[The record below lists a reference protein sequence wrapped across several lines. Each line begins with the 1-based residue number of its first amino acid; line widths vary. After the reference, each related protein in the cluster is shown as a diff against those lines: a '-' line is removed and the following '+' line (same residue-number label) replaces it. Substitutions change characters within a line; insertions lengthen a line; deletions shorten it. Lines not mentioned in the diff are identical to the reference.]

1 MQATLISVGNELL
14 MGKTL
19 NTNLTTL
26 AKGLQRMGIGV
37 AKAYTIQDHERAIK
51 AALKHADDPIVILT
65 GGLGP
70 TPDDMTKEVVCDY
83 FGLSLELHE
92 PSLKAIEAMF
102 ARYGKV
108 MPEANRKQALFP
120 LEATVLENPVGTA
133 PGLLIETKN
142 QTIVCLPGPPNE
154 MRPMFDLVIPM
165 LLNKRDE
172 PIHQA
177 GFLVAGIGESEMEDK
192 LEDFASQHSTV
203 RLAPYA
209 GIGEIQY
216 IFTSTDSAALHA
228 AMRAFETRFKR
239 YIMGPYEQT
248 FEAILVDL
256 LSQRNETIS
265 AVESCTTGLLVG
277 RLGNVPGVSRVL
289 KESFVLYD
297 NQQKIKRLNL
307 FPSTFDA
314 FGVVSHEAVEAMV
327 EGCAALTQSDLN
339 CAISGIAGPEGGSAE
354 KPVGTVFFGI
364 HYRGTTQTYERFFP
378 GDRQTVRQRS
388 VAHALFLLIRT
399 VLNDGR

>member
-19 NTNLTTL
+19 NTNATTI
-26 AKGLQRMGIGV
+26 AKGLQSIGIGV
-37 AKAYTIQDHERAIK
+37 AKAYTIQDHEAAIK

-70 TPDDMTKEVVCDY
+70 TPDDMTKEVVCEY
-83 FGLSLELHE
+83 FGLTLGLHE
-92 PSLKAIEAMF
+92 PSLKAIQAMF
-102 ARYGKV
+102 ARYGKT
-108 MPEANRKQALFP
+108 MPEANRKQAYFP
-120 LEATVLENPVGTA
+120 SEAVVLENPVGTA
-133 PGLLIETKN
+133 PGLLVEVN
-142 QTIVCLPGPPNE
+142 QQTIVCLPGPPNE
-154 MRPMFDLVIPM
+154 MRPMFDLVVPM
-165 LLNKRDE
+165 LLHKRDE

-192 LEDFASQHSTV
+192 LENFAAHHPTV
-203 RLAPYA
+203 RIAPYA

-216 IFTSTDSAALHA
+216 IFTSTDTAALKHA
-228 AMRAFETRFKR
+228 MEAFEVRFKR

-256 LSQRNETIS
+256 LTQRNETIS
-265 AVESCTTGLLVG
+265 AVESCTTGLFVG
-277 RLGNVPGVSRVL
+277 RLGHVPGVSKVL

-307 FPSTFDA
+307 FPTTFDA
-314 FGVVSHEAVEAMV
+314 FGVVSHEAVQAMV
-327 EGCAALTQSDLN
+327 EGCAALTLSDLN
-339 CAISGIAGPEGGSAE
+339 LAISGIAGPAGGTDE

-364 HYRGTTQTYERFFP
+364 HYQGITKTYERFFP
-378 GDRQTVRQRS
+378 GDRLTVRQRS
-388 VAHALFLLIRT
+388 VAHALYLLIRT
-399 VLNDGR
+399 VLNDER